1 VNATAPAPRVDHH
14 PTSRADRGHGAQRAS
29 VVVVYAHPCPES
41 YVAGLFEAA
50 VRGLTGAGHE
60 VRTID
65 LHEYRYLPN
74 GSFPVDHAAALEWAT
89 ALVLVYPTW
98 WSGQPAILTG
108 WLAAA
113 APTGLGN
120 VRRIVTVTT
129 HGGGRCS
136 NRLAGESGLGVVE
149 RALRTLARHHPRCRR
164 LALYG
169 NDRGTD
175 RHRHAFLERVER
187 RIGRLVA

>member
-1 VNATAPAPRVDHH
+1 MNATARATRTEVG
-14 PTSRADRGHGAQRAS
+14 PTAQGRRPHRAGGTS

-41 YVAGLFEAA
+41 YVAQLFEAA
-50 VRGLTGAGHE
+50 TRGLIAAGHE

-74 GSFPVDHAAALEWAT
+74 GTFPPDHTAALERAT

-108 WLAAA
+108 WLVAA

-120 VRRIVTVTT
+120 VRRIVTLTT
-129 HGGGRCS
+129 HGGGRWA

-149 RALRTLARHHPRCRR
+149 RALRSMARHRPSCRR

-169 NDRGTD
+169 NDRGSD
-175 RHRHAFLERVER
+175 EVRRAFLARVER
-187 RIGRLVA
+187 RIGRLVT